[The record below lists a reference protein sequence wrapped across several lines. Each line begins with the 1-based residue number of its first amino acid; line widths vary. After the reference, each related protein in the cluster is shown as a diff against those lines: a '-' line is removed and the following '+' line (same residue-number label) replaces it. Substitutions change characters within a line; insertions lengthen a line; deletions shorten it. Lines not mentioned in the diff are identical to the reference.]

1 MVEFFEL
8 EQLVA
13 FADHGTLSR
22 AAERM
27 HLSQPSLTRTIK
39 RLETELRVPLVDRE
53 RNRVTLNANGEM
65 AVRHARRILEA
76 RDGLV
81 TQVREFDRANR
92 TIVIASCA
100 PAPLWDLAPM
110 LSSLYPDTS
119 IATTLTETEDFAD
132 DLRDGR
138 IQLAIGAAP
147 ASDDDALLSIPF
159 MNEHLH
165 LVVPRTHMLARL
177 NTIRFRDFNGLDLLL
192 RPDIGFW
199 ARICREL
206 LPASRLMFQTGADT
220 FHALAEHTDLPYFAT
235 DVTLRS
241 ATRIP
246 ADRVAIP
253 IADDEATA
261 VFHLLCRRSDADR
274 FASFLHRITDMGRS
288 AGLIATAER
297 P

>member
-22 AAERM
+22 AAEQL

-39 RLETELRVPLVDRE
+39 RLEAELRVPLVDRE

-81 TQVREFDRANR
+81 EQVREFDRANR
-92 TIVIASCA
+92 TIAIASCA
-100 PAPLWDLAPM
+100 PAPLWDMAPL

-119 IATTLTETEDFAD
+119 IATTLTETEDFTS
-132 DLRDGR
+132 DLIAGR
-138 IQLAIGAAP
+138 IQLAIGTSAASE
-147 ASDDDALLSIPF
+147 AGGLLSIPF
-159 MNEHLH
+159 MREHLH
-165 LVVPRTHMLARL
+165 LVVPRSHMLARL

-199 ARICREL
+199 ARVCREL

-220 FHALAEHTDLPYFAT
+220 FQALVRRTDLPYFAT
-235 DVTLRS
+235 DVSLRS
-241 ATRIP
+241 VNRIP
-246 ADRVAIP
+246 EDRVAIP
-253 IADDEATA
+253 IADEEASA
-261 VFHLLCRRSDADR
+261 VFHLLCRKTDAER
-274 FASFLHRITDMGRS
+274 FAMFLRKVADMGRS
-288 AGLIATAER
+288 AGLLAADR